1 MGGTEGPAP
10 DLDLRDALHE
20 CARVGHALV
29 SSAISADVLR
39 RLRGEI
45 GRGPFRP
52 FRESFGEVRQQ
63 IDGYDIPI
71 PANGFPVLT
80 SLCRDLRDS
89 VRSQGGSVRGLAGW
103 VPNEVGVTHYVPGSI
118 GITPH
123 KDGKWYRRIVVV
135 ATVYGRAPFAICGSR
150 DPRDVLE
157 RWIAGPGDLVLM
169 RGPGLAGVRDG
180 RPFHLVEG
188 PRRGE
193 RLSLGIRMS
202 VRPPNTP

>member
-1 MGGTEGPAP
+1 MCGAEGPAP

-20 CARVGHALV
+20 CARVGHSLV

-71 PANGFPVLT
+71 PASGFPVLT

-89 VRSQGGSVRGLAGW
+89 VRFHGRGVRGLASW
-103 VPNEVGVTHYVPGSI
+103 V
-118 GITPH
+118 PH
-123 KDGKWYRRIVVV
+123 KDGTWYRRIVVV

-188 PRRGE
+188 PRRGG